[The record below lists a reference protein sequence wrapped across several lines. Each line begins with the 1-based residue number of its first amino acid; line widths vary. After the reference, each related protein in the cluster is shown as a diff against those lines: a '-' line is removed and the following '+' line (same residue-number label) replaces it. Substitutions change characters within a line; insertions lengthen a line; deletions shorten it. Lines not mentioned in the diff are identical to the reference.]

1 MKILVTGAKG
11 FVGRNLCAA
20 LEEIRN
26 GHDKRQDHEL
36 PVGVEAIF
44 AYDVDNSPEELDAWC
59 KECDFVA
66 KVKEI
71 EESENKG
78 IEKGRAEGVEKGIKG
93 IVAIYHK
100 INGSELDVIESVIS
114 TYDMDENEARAM
126 VKKYW

>member
-1 MKILVTGAKG
+1 MGE
-11 FVGRNLCAA
+11 A
-20 LEEIRN
+20 LR
-26 GHDKRQDHEL
+26 EL
-36 PVGVEAIF
+36 M
-44 AYDVDNSPEELDAWC
+44 S
-59 KECDFVA
+59 
-66 KVKEI
+66 KEI